1 MISNKEHIRKRTLIL
16 AIDRDD
22 DVGNKGGIKTP
33 IVGRENVL
41 NAATKLLLND
51 PEEADGNALFATVKL
66 YDSYVLENGEV
77 KEVAVI
83 AGSKSGGVESDKKLM
98 KELEKV
104 LELFP
109 ANGII
114 VVSDGFEDER
124 VIPLIGS
131 KVPIISIQRIVVK
144 HSERVEE
151 TYAILSRYL
160 RMLWSEVPYKYYFI
174 ALPGLLFSLLGF
186 LLMFK
191 LIEHVTPLIMI
202 ILGISMII
210 KGTGIDEYISNLA
223 KAPYPEFIR
232 LLSYVASFISFV
244 IGLYISYT
252 SISSLPE
259 FIRVGEDPSLIWTHG
274 AYIVAKF
281 LPTFLV
287 AMLITS
293 LIYTVGQI
301 LYLVTVER
309 YYRITRYFLYIETVI
324 LMYISGLEASEII
337 LNPLRGYFNLVIY
350 VVIGLLV
357 ISLSIVMLHDVSKKH
372 LMRGKGGGS
381 SFR

>member
-51 PEEADGNALFATVKL
+51 PEEADGNALFATIKL

>member
-1 MISNKEHIRKRTLIL
+1 MSLNKDHIRKRTLIL

-33 IVGRENVL
+33 IIGRDHVL
-41 NAATKLLLND
+41 NAAIKLLLND
-51 PEEADGNALFATVKL
+51 PEEADGNAFFATVKL
-66 YDSYVLENGEV
+66 YDSYVLEDGEI
-77 KEVAVI
+77 KEVAII
-83 AGSKSGGVESDKKLM
+83 AGSKAGGIESDKKLI

-104 LELFP
+104 LEFFP

-114 VVSDGFEDER
+114 IVSDGFEDEK
-124 VIPLIGS
+124 VIPLISS
-131 KVPIISIQRIVVK
+131 KIPVISVQRVAVK

-151 TYAILSRYL
+151 TYAILSKYL

-174 ALPGLLFSLLGF
+174 ALPGLIFSLLGF

-191 LIEHVTPLIMI
+191 LIEHVIPLIMI
-202 ILGISMII
+202 VLGISMIV
-210 KGTGIDEYISNLA
+210 KGIGLDEYVSNLT

-232 LLSYVASFISFV
+232 LLSYVASLISFIV
-244 IGLYISYT
+244 GLYISYA

-259 FIRVGEDPSLIWTHG
+259 FVRIIEDPSLVWTHG

-281 LPTFLV
+281 LPTLLV
-287 AMLITS
+287 AVLITS

-309 YYRITRYFLYIETVI
+309 YYKIARYLLYVEIVTLIYV
-324 LMYISGLEASEII
+324 SGLEASEII
-337 LNPLRGYFNLVIY
+337 LNPLKGYLTLVIY
-350 VVIGLLV
+350 VVVGLLV
-357 ISLSIVMLHDVSKKH
+357 ISLSIVVLYNIVRKLQKQE
-372 LMRGKGGGS
+372 
-381 SFR
+381 

>member
-51 PEEADGNALFATVKL
+51 PEEADGNALFATIKL

-381 SFR
+381 GFR